1 MTTQEEPCA
10 LAISVG
16 QKMRK
21 ARRER
26 GMRLKHMAIAC
37 HTSAQT
43 ICRLETATMT
53 MSLDWLEKM
62 AKALDLPPAY
72 FLSDGVE

>member
-1 MTTQEEPCA
+1 
-10 LAISVG
+10 
-16 QKMRK
+16 
-21 ARRER
+21 
-26 GMRLKHMAIAC
+26 MRLKHMAIAC